1 MHSRRVLL
9 ALALAAPVLPVLR
22 AVAAPARP
30 AARGEIPIC
39 RGGFVQRTTSIAPRG
54 ASEEADFLEKLG
66 LMEGHL
72 MIGRRLMEGNETRL
86 AIPHFGHP
94 VRELYGWLEPR
105 IAIDGIAQFERELD
119 AMERLAA
126 RGVAGTGGAFA
137 EAWNVAMPRL
147 RAAQNAVPA
156 ALRNSPRF
164 MMEHV
169 AMMIHDVSADYGE
182 SIERGRIV
190 NIVEYHDS
198 AGFLAYAA
206 QVTADERAKPGA
218 ARPAWTEIAAAV
230 EEIRARVYP
239 ELLPPSRL
247 PASISWVRAR
257 SETIRG
263 VANRMPA

>member
-1 MHSRRVLL
+1 MQSRRALLTL
-9 ALALAAPVLPVLR
+9 ALS
-22 AVAAPARP
+22 APALSAVGAGASPTRP
-30 AARGEIPIC
+30 AMPDDIPIC
-39 RGGFVQRTTSIAPRG
+39 RGGFIQRVDGLTARTAD
-54 ASEEADFLEKLG
+54 AEADFLEKLG

-105 IAIDGIAQFERELD
+105 LAIRGVAQFERELD

-126 RGVAGTGGAFA
+126 RGVAGTGGEFA
-137 EAWNVAMPRL
+137 TAWNIAMPRL

-156 ALRNSPRF
+156 SMRNDPRF

-169 AMMIHDVSADYGE
+169 AMMVFDVASDYGE

-198 AGFLAYAA
+198 AGFLAYSAQTAA
-206 QVTADERAKPGA
+206 TERAKGGA
-218 ARPAWTEIAAAV
+218 AQASWTDIAASI

-239 ELLPPSRL
+239 DLLPPSRL

-263 VANRMPA
+263 IANRTPA

>member
-1 MHSRRVLL
+1 MQSRRALL
-9 ALALAAPVLPVLR
+9 ALALAAPAIPALR
-22 AVAAPARP
+22 AAAAPVRP
-30 AARGEIPIC
+30 ALDDVPIC
-39 RGGFVQRTTSIAPRG
+39 RGGFIQRVDSTTSRTTDA
-54 ASEEADFLEKLG
+54 EADFLEKLG

-72 MIGRRLMEGNETRL
+72 LIGRRLMEGNETRL

-105 IAIDGIAQFERELD
+105 IAMRGAQQFERELD

-137 EAWNVAMPRL
+137 EAWNIAMPRL
-147 RAAQNAVPA
+147 HAAQNAVPA
-156 ALRNSPRF
+156 ALRNNPRF

-169 AMMIHDVSADYGE
+169 AMMVIDVSSDYGE

-190 NIVEYHDS
+190 NVVEYHDS
-198 AGFLAYAA
+198 SGFLSYAT
-206 QVTADERAKPGA
+206 QVAANERAKGGPA
-218 ARPAWTEIAAAV
+218 QAAWTEIAALM

-239 ELLPPSRL
+239 DLLPPSRL

-257 SETIRG
+257 SEMVRTI
-263 VANRMPA
+263 ANRTPA